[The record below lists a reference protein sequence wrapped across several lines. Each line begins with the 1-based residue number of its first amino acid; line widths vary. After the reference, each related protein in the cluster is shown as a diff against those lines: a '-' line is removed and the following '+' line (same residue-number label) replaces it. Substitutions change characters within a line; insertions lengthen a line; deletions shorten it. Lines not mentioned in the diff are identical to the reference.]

1 MNNIIWTK
9 EELKNIKK
17 IILNKC
23 NLKLNDNNEIE
34 TFTTDNDFYHPN
46 VSLFSIIKEEFEEL
60 FYINSKNKISEI
72 LTKASQINV
81 DLNNKMH
88 IGFISNIS
96 KVNPT
101 RCEEIF
107 IIFREIIALY
117 ERIINTYANSII
129 KECEN
134 PDKALELFKE
144 ITNNETEYETI
155 IKTDIYQIFSLANGI
170 VEYDLFKPLINK
182 LNSLIK
188 PRLIVKMKDVIN
200 NIIKTEDAQKKNY
213 TREYKAN
220 FYTRYQ
226 REQLEQV
233 KSKKLKVF
241 NI

>member
-34 TFTTDNDFYHPN
+34 TFTTDNNFYHPN
-46 VSLFSIIKEEFEEL
+46 ISLFAFVKDEFEEL
-60 FYINSKNKISEI
+60 FYINNENKIDEI
-72 LTKASQINV
+72 LTSASQTKV

-101 RCEEIF
+101 KREEIF
-107 IIFREIIALY
+107 IVFREIIALY
-117 ERIINTYANSII
+117 ERTINTYANSIV
-129 KECEN
+129 KECDN
-134 PDKALELFKE
+134 TDKALELLKE
-144 ITNNETEYETI
+144 IINSDTEYVSL
-155 IKTDIYQIFSLANGI
+155 IKNDIKEIFTFANDIDECNLFASLI
-170 VEYDLFKPLINK
+170 EK
-182 LNSLIK
+182 LNSMIK
-188 PRLIVKMKDVIN
+188 SRLIVKMKDVIN

-213 TREYKAN
+213 TREYKAS
-220 FYTRYQ
+220 FYTKYQ
-226 REQLEQV
+226 REQLDQV